1 MPYLETPASREEKLP
16 RALVGLTIVS
26 ISDGQRN
33 FGLYRVKYA
42 EARTLVLGHG
52 AISFPVGTHLD
63 VEDFKYQMPTP
74 ASFQQRATVVEND
87 RTGIRLV
94 W

>member
-1 MPYLETPASREEKLP
+1 MPYLDTPESTKEQLP
-16 RALVGLTIVS
+16 LALVGLTIVAV
-26 ISDGQRN
+26 SDGDRN
-33 FGLYRVKYA
+33 FGLYRVKHA

-63 VEDFKYQMPTP
+63 VEDFKYQMPTH
-74 ASFQQRATVVEND
+74 ASFQQRATVVSND
-87 RTGIRLV
+87 HAGLRLV